1 MKTRQQ
7 LIEMHCIHSSDCKPL
22 SKAEIELQLSALPG
36 WEFADGAINHTYKF
50 SNYYETIAFVNTL
63 ANIAHLHDHHPDLF
77 VSYKHCTVALST
89 HEVQG
94 ISENDFIIA
103 ALADRSYDNRNSFH
117 L

>member
-7 LIEMHCIHSSDCKPL
+7 LIQMRCIPSKDCKPL
-22 SKAEIELQLSALPG
+22 SKAEIELQLSGLPG

-50 SNYYETIAFVNTL
+50 SNYHETIAFVNAL
-63 ANIAHLHDHHPDLF
+63 ANIAHLHNHHPDLF

-89 HEVQG
+89 HDVHG

-103 ALADRSYDNRNSFH
+103 ALADMSYQSRH
-117 L
+117 